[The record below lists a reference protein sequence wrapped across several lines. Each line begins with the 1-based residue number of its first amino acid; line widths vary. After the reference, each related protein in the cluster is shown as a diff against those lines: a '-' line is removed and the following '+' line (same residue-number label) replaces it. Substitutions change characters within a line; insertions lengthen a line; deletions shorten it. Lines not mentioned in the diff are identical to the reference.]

1 MSYMKTAISIDE
13 ELYRKAEKLST
24 KLNLSRSQLFAQ
36 ALEYLLEKSETLEI
50 IQRLNEVYRPNDV
63 EAKETTKAAKKRMT
77 GIVDKW

>member
-50 IQRLNEVYRPNDV
+50 IQRLNEVYGPNDM
-63 EAKETTKAAKKRMT
+63 EAKETAKVGKKKMR

>member
-13 ELYRKAEKLST
+13 ELYRKAEKLSS

-50 IQRLNEVYRPNDV
+50 IQRLNDVYGPNDMD
-63 EAKETTKAAKKRMT
+63 AKGATKAAKKKMKS
-77 GIVDKW
+77 IVDKW